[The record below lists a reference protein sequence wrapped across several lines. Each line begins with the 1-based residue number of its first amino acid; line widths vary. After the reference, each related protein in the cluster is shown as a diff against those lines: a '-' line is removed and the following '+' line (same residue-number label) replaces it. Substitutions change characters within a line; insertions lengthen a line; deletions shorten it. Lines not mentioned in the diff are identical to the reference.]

1 MSEKKRKR
9 CGAIRKS
16 IAMFFLLLGVGLFVV
31 GIQGTL
37 HLYNMGAY
45 YASGEE
51 LTDMLLEERMADVA
65 KATLKKYV
73 TGSSKEAMRY
83 AWENHCDYVIKK
95 DNELLAGSVDMD
107 YVWSKAYQFGEY
119 EAGRYMFEGVRDYTI
134 TLYLHKINLPDE
146 IWWTY
151 NLMMYSDLLRLVLP
165 IMLAL
170 GAVLTLWNLTF
181 LLKKIGW
188 CPQSETVTS
197 GRFGKVPADLFTA
210 IVFAI
215 AFGWICLMRY
225 MAETVGTVVLDI
237 IAFYGIFILALLW
250 LLSIVARCK
259 AKELWRTSFFA
270 FLLKMGKHGVIKLAK
285 VLTKLPLIW
294 KTVCIAGVICLVEYI
309 FMQIMY
315 ACYPLPGAMFTLWL
329 VFWGMEKVI
338 LLSFLFALVF
348 QLRTLKKAGK
358 ALAEGNLEYQV
369 NEKDFFADFKEH
381 AQHLNRISEG
391 VNLAVQERMK
401 SEHFKTELITN
412 VSHDI
417 KTPLTSIIN
426 YSDLLSKEECDNEK
440 VTEYAQTI
448 KRQSD
453 RLKKLIEDLVE
464 ASKASTGSLE
474 VQMEECEVEVLL
486 EQAVGEFAG
495 RLAEKDMDIITK
507 AIHAPTKIQADGR
520 LLWRVF
526 DNLLNNICK
535 YAQRSTRVYLS
546 VEQENGQA
554 VITFKNISEYPL
566 DIGEEEL
573 MERFVR
579 GDKSRHTEGNGLGLN
594 IAKSLVEL
602 QKGTMQ
608 LVIDGDLFKVI
619 LRFPLLPTE

>member
-9 CGAIRKS
+9 CGVIRKS
-16 IAMFFLLLGVGLFVV
+16 IAMFWLLLGVAMLVI
-31 GIQGTL
+31 GIQGTVCL
-37 HLYNMGAY
+37 FNMGAY
-45 YASGEE
+45 YVDSEE
-51 LTDMLLEERMADVA
+51 LTDDFLAERLEDVA

-73 TGSSKEAMRY
+73 MGTPKDATRY

-95 DNELLAGSVDMD
+95 DDRIVSDTSVDPNF
-107 YVWSKAYQFGEY
+107 VWSKSYQFGEY
-119 EAGRYMFEGVRDYTI
+119 EAGRYMFEGVRDYAI
-134 TLYLHKINLPDE
+134 TLYLQKIILPDD

-151 NLMMYSDLLRLVLP
+151 NLMANSDTLRVAFP
-165 IMLAL
+165 VMLGVGVIL
-170 GAVLTLWNLTF
+170 ILWNFIL
-181 LLKKIGW
+181 LLKWIGW

-197 GRFGKVPADLFTA
+197 GRFGKVPADLFTV
-210 IVFAI
+210 IVFILAY
-215 AFGWICLMRY
+215 GWTWLINSLIKTYGGMI
-225 MAETVGTVVLDI
+225 LDG
-237 IAFYGIFILALLW
+237 IAFYGILIFVLLW
-250 LLSIVARCK
+250 FFSMAARSK
-259 AKELWRTSFFA
+259 AKELWKTSFFA
-270 FLLKMGKHGVIKLAK
+270 FLLKKTKAGILGLMKALA
-285 VLTKLPLIW
+285 KLPLIW
-294 KTVCIAGVICLVEYI
+294 KTVCIAGIVCLVEYL

-315 ACYPLPGAMFTLWL
+315 ICYPLPGSMFTLWL
-329 VFWGMEKVI
+329 IFWAVEKV
-338 LLSFLFALVF
+338 LLLAFLFVLVF
-348 QLRTLKKAGK
+348 QLRTLKNAGK
-358 ALAEGNLEYQV
+358 SLAEGNLEYQV
-369 NEKDFFADFKEH
+369 NEKEFFGDFKEH
-381 AQHLNRISEG
+381 ARNLNCISEG

-426 YSDLLSKEECDNEK
+426 YSDLLSKEECENEK
-440 VTEYAQTI
+440 ITEYAQTI

-464 ASKASTGSLE
+464 ASKASSGSLE
-474 VQMEECEVEVLL
+474 VHMEECEVEVLL
-486 EQAVGEFAG
+486 EQAAGEFAG
-495 RLAEKDMDIITK
+495 KFAEKDMDVITK
-507 AIHAPTKIQADGR
+507 INYAPTRIMADGR
-520 LLWRVF
+520 LMWRVF

-535 YAQRSTRVYLS
+535 YAQNATRVYLS
-546 VEQENGQA
+546 VEQEKGNA

-566 DIGEEEL
+566 DITEEEL

-619 LRFPLLPTE
+619 LRFPLLEK

>member
-9 CGAIRKS
+9 CGVIRKS
-16 IAMFFLLLGVGLFVV
+16 IAMFFLLLGVALFAI

-37 HLYNMGAY
+37 QLYNMGAY
-45 YASGEE
+45 YASEEE
-51 LTDMLLEERMADVA
+51 LTDMLLEERMADIA

-73 TGSSKEAMRY
+73 TGSSKEATRY

-146 IWWTY
+146 SWWTY
-151 NLMMYSDLLRLVLP
+151 NLMMHSDLLCLVFP

-181 LLKKIGW
+181 LFRKIGW
-188 CPQSETVTS
+188 CPQSETVTG
-197 GRFGKVPADLFTA
+197 GRFGKVPADLFTI
-210 IVFAI
+210 IVFAL
-215 AFGWICLMRY
+215 AWGWICLIRY
-225 MAETVGTVVLDI
+225 MAKTVGTVVLDI
-237 IAFYGIFILALLW
+237 IAFYGIFILVLLW
-250 LLSIVARCK
+250 LLSIAARCK
-259 AKELWRTSFFA
+259 AKELWKTSFFA
-270 FLLKMGKHGVIKLAK
+270 FLLRKGKACVIYLAK

-294 KTVCIAGVICLVEYI
+294 KTVCIAGVICLIEYV

-329 VFWGMEKVI
+329 VFWGVEKVI

-369 NEKDFFADFKEH
+369 NEKEFFADFREH

-474 VQMEECEVEVLL
+474 VHMEECEVEVLL

-495 RLAEKDMDIITK
+495 RFAEKDMDVITK
-507 AIHAPTKIQADGR
+507 ANHAPTKILADGR

-535 YAQRSTRVYLS
+535 YAQKATRVYLS
-546 VEQENGQA
+546 VEQEHGQA
-554 VITFKNISEYPL
+554 VITFKNMSEYPL
-566 DIGEEEL
+566 DISEEEL

-602 QKGTMQ
+602 QKGTMK

-619 LRFPLLPTE
+619 LSFPLISQE

>member
-9 CGAIRKS
+9 CGVVKKS
-16 IAMFFLLLGVGLFVV
+16 IALILLLLGVSLLIV

-37 HLYNMGAY
+37 RLYNMGGY
-45 YASGEE
+45 YTSGEE
-51 LTDMLLEERMADVA
+51 LADLFLEEQMADVA
-65 KATLKKYV
+65 RVTLKKYA
-73 TGSSKEAMRY
+73 TGTPSEATRFAKENY
-83 AWENHCDYVIKK
+83 CSYIIKR
-95 DNELLAGSVDMD
+95 NGSFLAGDAD
-107 YVWSKAYQFGEY
+107 WDCVWSKTYQFGQY
-119 EAGRYMFEGVRDYTI
+119 EEGRYMFAGVRDYSI
-134 TLYLHKINLPDE
+134 TLYLQKVSFTDG
-146 IWWTY
+146 IWWNY
-151 NLMMYSDLLRLVLP
+151 NLALYSEVLRVVLP
-165 IMLAL
+165 VMV
-170 GAVLTLWNLTF
+170 AVGILLVIGNFVF

-188 CPQSETVTS
+188 CPQSENVTS
-197 GRFGKVPADLFTA
+197 GRFGKVPADLFTV
-210 IVFAI
+210 IVSGLILCWIWFINCMVEICGGI
-215 AFGWICLMRY
+215 A
-225 MAETVGTVVLDI
+225 LDI
-237 IAFYGIFILALLW
+237 VAFYGILIFALLW
-250 LLSIVARCK
+250 ILSMVARNK
-259 AKELWRTSFFA
+259 ARELWKTSFFA
-270 FLLKMGKHGVIKLAK
+270 FLFKKSKVGIIRLMK
-285 VLTKLPLIW
+285 VLAKLPLIW
-294 KTVCIAGVICLVEYI
+294 KTVCIAGVICLVEFVFI
-309 FMQIMY
+309 QIMY
-315 ACYPLPGAMFTLWL
+315 ACYPLPGSMYVLWL
-329 VFWGMEKVI
+329 VFWSVEKVI
-338 LLSFLFALVF
+338 LLTFFFWMVF
-348 QLRTLKKAGK
+348 QLRTLKRAGK
-358 ALAEGNLEYQV
+358 ALAEGNLKYQV
-369 NEKDFFADFKEH
+369 REEEFFADLKEH

-440 VTEYAQTI
+440 ITEYAQTI

-464 ASKASTGSLE
+464 ASKASSGSME
-474 VQMEECEVEVLL
+474 VHMEECEVEVLL

-495 RLAEKDMDIITK
+495 KLAEKDMDVITK
-507 AIHAPTKIQADGR
+507 ATQAPTMIMADGR

-535 YAQRSTRVYLS
+535 YAQSATRVYLS
-546 VEQENGQA
+546 VEQASGTA
-554 VITFKNISEYPL
+554 VITFKNISEFPL
-566 DIGEEEL
+566 DITEEEL

-619 LRFPLLPTE
+619 LSFPLLEK